1 MLNNDFFYTRSV
13 NTADGSIIAEIQ
25 LNPDHHIFKGHFPGQ
40 PVVPGV
46 CQVQIIKELAESV
59 LGKSLQLKTADHI
72 KFLSVII
79 PDKDA
84 FIKADIK
91 YTNNEAGVA
100 FTASLTKDE
109 KICLKMKGVLV
120 SGS

>member
-1 MLNNDFFYTRSV
+1 MLNNDFFYIRSV
-13 NTADGSIIAEIQ
+13 NSTEDNIVADIQ
-25 LNPDHHIFKGHFPGQ
+25 LNPDHEIFKGHFPEQ

-46 CQVQIIKELAESV
+46 CQVQIIKEITELA
-59 LGKSLQLKTADHI
+59 LKKNLQLKTADHI

-91 YTNNEAGVA
+91 YNNDEGGISV
-100 FTASLTKDE
+100 TASLTKEE
-109 KICLKMKGVLV
+109 KICLKLKGVFV
-120 SGS
+120 EQ